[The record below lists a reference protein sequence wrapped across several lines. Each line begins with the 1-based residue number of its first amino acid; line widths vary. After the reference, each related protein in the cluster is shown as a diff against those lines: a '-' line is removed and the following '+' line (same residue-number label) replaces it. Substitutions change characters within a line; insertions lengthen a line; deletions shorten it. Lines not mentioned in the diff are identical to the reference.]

1 MEDPEVPTEHLHEDM
16 EHHAAHYKCHGPWT
30 SVALSL
36 GPPGRAWPP
45 SARSRGPPRQRGDGR
60 SQQIR
65 SSDKWAYYQAK
76 GIKSS
81 VLSSKIEILEAE
93 GKPVSAKDLQKVAD
107 YKKDQD
113 DISAEATEM
122 EHSAEGHL
130 KVHVVFARAVTLFQI
145 AIAIGAIAALT
156 NRRPFWFLSLIF
168 GAVGIF
174 FLVSW
179 AGSPTEGLADAGE
192 VDVAALDVGRDQ
204 LDLHAV
210 AHPSGWRVR

>member
-16 EHHAAHYKCHGPWT
+16 EHHAAHSKAPWT
-30 SVALSL
+30 LGVALS
-36 GPPGRAWPP
+36 
-45 SARSRGPPRQRGDGR
+45 SALLAALAAVCSLLAGHHANEAMVD
-60 SQQIR
+60 QIR

-81 VLSSKIEILEAE
+81 VLSSKLEILEAE
-93 GKPVSAKDLQKVAD
+93 GKPVSEKDRQKIAD

-168 GAVGIF
+168 GAVGIY
-174 FLVSW
+174 FLL
-179 AGSPTEGLADAGE
+179 AGWMA
-192 VDVAALDVGRDQ
+192 R
-204 LDLHAV
+204 
-210 AHPSGWRVR
+210 